1 MKNKGENGMIK
12 MLGKRVLVEE
22 IVEDV
27 KSESGII
34 LGTTEKSPQRVGTVI
49 SVGDSVQGI
58 KINDKVMFDGYKAF
72 PLNLDGKTYLIM
84 EENYI
89 IGVFI

>member
-1 MKNKGENGMIK
+1 
-12 MLGKRVLVEE
+12 MLGSRVLIEE

-49 SVGDSVQGI
+49 SVGDSVEEI
-58 KINDKVMFDGYKAF
+58 KVNDKVMFDGHRVA
-72 PLNLDGKTYLIM
+72 PLDFDGKTYLIM
-84 EENYI
+84 EENNV
-89 IGVFI
+89 IGVYL

>member
-1 MKNKGENGMIK
+1 MIK
-12 MLGKRVLVEE
+12 MLSSRVLVEE

-49 SVGDSVQGI
+49 SVGDSVQEI
-58 KINDKVMFDGYKAF
+58 KINDKVMFDSYKSF
-72 PLNLDGKTYLIM
+72 SIDLDGNTYLIM
-84 EENYI
+84 EENNI

>member
-1 MKNKGENGMIK
+1 MIK

-22 IVEDV
+22 IVEDI

-34 LGTTEKSPQRVGTVI
+34 LGNTEISPQKIGKVI
-49 SVGDSVQGI
+49 SIGNLVEGI
-58 KINDKVMFDGYKAF
+58 KINDKVMFDGHRVA
-72 PLNLDGKTYLIM
+72 PLNLDGNTYLIM
-84 EENYI
+84 EENNI

>member
-1 MKNKGENGMIK
+1 MIK
-12 MLGKRVLVEE
+12 MLSSRVLVEE

-49 SVGDSVQGI
+49 SVGDSVEEI
-58 KINDKVMFDGYKAF
+58 KVNDKVMFDSYKSF
-72 PLNLDGKTYLIM
+72 SIDLDGKTYLIM
-84 EENYI
+84 EESNV